1 MSPLSWVSPLLTL
14 VDDFA
19 VWGGGGGGVACL
31 PPSLYYE
38 LRGDTCYFLAHLCSP
53 STQHGPCSLD
63 GGMECMSSNP
73 GEYENGVLEDGRSKQ
88 AREVKQSPTPLKRS
102 CFL

>member
-1 MSPLSWVSPLLTL
+1 
-14 VDDFA
+14 
-19 VWGGGGGGVACL
+19 
-31 PPSLYYE
+31 
-38 LRGDTCYFLAHLCSP
+38 
-53 STQHGPCSLD
+53 
-63 GGMECMSSNP
+63 MSSNP